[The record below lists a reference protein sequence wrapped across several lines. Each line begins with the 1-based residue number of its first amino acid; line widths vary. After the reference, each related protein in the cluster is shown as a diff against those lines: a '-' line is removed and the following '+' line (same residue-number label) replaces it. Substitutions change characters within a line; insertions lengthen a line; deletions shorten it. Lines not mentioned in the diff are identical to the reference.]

1 MTCGA
6 RTRGGPAL
14 APAETDNGA
23 DRCCDHSS
31 RSSSHLFLF
40 FNSES
45 RHAAANARTISDPL
59 VSDLVRE
66 TVPARLPRRSP
77 IRKR

>member
-6 RTRGGPAL
+6 RTRRACPRTSRNGQRRGP
-14 APAETDNGA
+14 PQ
-23 DRCCDHSS
+23 RPQQPIIIPP
-31 RSSSHLFLF
+31 FLIF

-66 TVPARLPRRSP
+66 TVPARLLRRSP